1 MIDKRSK
8 QIEDQPFLRGV
19 MTGITA
25 TFIAYSLFLNPNDT
39 QSNAPVEVTPADS
52 IPNICPKK
60 QVDVVP
66 EPELQPI
73 EFTIDEVQLSMYT
86 ELLNQA
92 QTFDEAQNL
101 LNQVFSRWDYSVHI
115 AEVPTLSSQDFETR
129 GSDIEHTPELITQQL
144 VNVSSIH
151 ILESLGK
158 IPETL
163 MYITRGT
170 DMYLT
175 MGAQGESGGYAGLYA
190 KDENGKPI
198 VLVGIGP
205 ADPSGE
211 IFEHE
216 VIGHNLFFRLCGDN
230 IGHNDNELASFNPP
244 SWVYTRADVPNDYWR
259 GITASRYGAT
269 NTAEDTADAFPEL
282 LVLPLGRT
290 CLRDEVTEPYISP
303 ICNKWDLLIQRVAV
317 VSPQTAAYLARS

>member
-1 MIDKRSK
+1 
-8 QIEDQPFLRGV
+8 

-25 TFIAYSLFLNPNDT
+25 SFIAYSLFLSPNDA

-52 IPNICPKK
+52 MPNTCPK
-60 QVDVVP
+60 QRVDVVP

-73 EFTIDEVQLSMYT
+73 EFAIDEVQLSMYT

-151 ILESLGK
+151 ILESLSK

-198 VLVGIGP
+198 VIVGIGP

-230 IGHNDNELASFNPP
+230 IGHNDNELASFNP
-244 SWVYTRADVPNDYWR
+244 SDFQYTRSEVGDDYWYS
-259 GITASRYGAT
+259 ITASRYGAT
-269 NTAEDTADAFPEL
+269 NTAEDIADAFPQL
-282 LVLPLGRT
+282 ISTPMGRI
-290 CLRDEVTEPYISP
+290 CLRSENGTNYTTP

-317 VSPQTAAYLARS
+317 VSPETASYLARS

>member
-1 MIDKRSK
+1 
-8 QIEDQPFLRGV
+8 

-25 TFIAYSLFLNPNDT
+25 SFIAYSLFLSPNDA

-52 IPNICPKK
+52 MPNTCPK
-60 QVDVVP
+60 QRVDVVP
-66 EPELQPI
+66 EAELQPI
-73 EFTIDEVQLSMYT
+73 EFAIDEVQLSMYT

-151 ILESLGK
+151 ILESLATV
-158 IPETL
+158 PASL
-163 MYITRGT
+163 MTMTSGT
-170 DMYLT
+170 NLYLT
-175 MGAQGESGGYAGLYA
+175 MGMNGESGGYAGLYA
-190 KDENGKPI
+190 KDEEGTPLMI
-198 VLVGIGP
+198 VGIGP
-205 ADPSGE
+205 ADPSGD
-211 IFEHE
+211 IFDHE
-216 VIGHNLFFRLCGDN
+216 LSHNIFFRLCGDN
-230 IGHNDNELASFNPP
+230 IGYNDTELASFNPP
-244 SWVYTRADVPNDYWR
+244 GWVYTRADVPNDYWR

-290 CLRDEVTEPYISP
+290 CLRGQVTEPYISP

-317 VSPQTAAYLARS
+317 VSPETASYLARS